1 MAPSKPDVTARLI
14 GVFKQLISEGA
25 LVPGARLPAERDL
38 ALMLGVARSSLRQA
52 LKVLEVMGV
61 ISQRV
66 GDGTY
71 LNNSASAVLRE
82 PLEFVMLLDGISPQ
96 EVMEARLV
104 VEPELAA
111 RAAARANPLDIAAI
125 GDHLERMQAH
135 EGNRPEVVEE
145 DLLFHKAV
153 FHAAGNRLCTLMF
166 TVVHRSMR
174 DLMETTSQLVGPQ
187 HTINL
192 HKRIYAA
199 IRRRDA
205 DAARLRMTEHLQDA
219 HSLLVRASE
228 ERMQTR
234 LQERLGQSFHSG
246 YRQQQ

>member
-14 GVFKQLISEGA
+14 GVFKQLISEGS

-71 LNNSASAVLRE
+71 LNISASAVLLY
-82 PLEFVMLLDGISPQ
+82 PLDFLMLLDGITPQ
-96 EVMEARLV
+96 EVMEARLI

-111 RAAARANPLDIAAI
+111 RAAARASPLDIAAI
-125 GDHLERMQAH
+125 GEHLERMQDH
-135 EGNRPEVVEE
+135 EDNRTEVVEE

-153 FHAAGNRLCTLMF
+153 F
-166 TVVHRSMR
+166 
-174 DLMETTSQLVGPQ
+174 
-187 HTINL
+187 
-192 HKRIYAA
+192 
-199 IRRRDA
+199 
-205 DAARLRMTEHLQDA
+205 DAA
-219 HSLLVRASE
+219 
-228 ERMQTR
+228 
-234 LQERLGQSFHSG
+234 
-246 YRQQQ
+246 